1 MIPFPFTKST
11 DGKRKGFAA
20 IEILNS
26 YGKTVMKR
34 AFLALALCGLALVA
48 KSQNTSVE
56 NSTFGIQ
63 TGVLGVWV
71 YNEAKLSNTI
81 ALRTELGFDFG
92 IWETTYY
99 DDYDS
104 PFLLTPVIVL
114 EPRFYYN
121 LKKRAENSKRTDG
134 NSGNF
139 IALKTSY
146 HPDSFVLFNTDDAP
160 VVSDFAIIPTWGIR
174 RNIGEHF
181 NFEAGLGVG
190 LSHTFAERA
199 GYSEDKTEMELNMHL
214 RIGYRF

>member
-1 MIPFPFTKST
+1 MK
-11 DGKRKGFAA
+11 
-20 IEILNS
+20 
-26 YGKTVMKR
+26 KT
-34 AFLALALCGLALVA
+34 LLTLTLCGLTLLA
-48 KSQNTSVE
+48 KSQNASVE
-56 NSTFGIQ
+56 KSTFGLQ
-63 TGVLGVWV
+63 AGVLGIWA
-71 YNEAKLSNTI
+71 YNEAKLSNSI

-104 PFLLTPVIVL
+104 PFILTPVIVL

-121 LKKRAENSKRTDG
+121 LKKRSEESKRIDG

-146 HPDSFVLFNTDDAP
+146 HPEFALFNTDDAP

-174 RNIGEHF
+174 RNIGDHF
-181 NFEAGLGVG
+181 NYEAGLGVG
-190 LSHTFAERA
+190 YSHTYAKRA
-199 GYSEDKTEMELNMHL
+199 GYSEDESGLELNMHL

>member
-1 MIPFPFTKST
+1 
-11 DGKRKGFAA
+11 
-20 IEILNS
+20 
-26 YGKTVMKR
+26 MKET
-34 AFLALALCGLALVA
+34 FLILALCGLTVFA

-56 NSTFGIQ
+56 KSTYGVQ
-63 TGVLGVWV
+63 TGVLGLWV
-71 YNEAKLSNTI
+71 YNESRLSNSF

-99 DDYDS
+99 DDYKS
-104 PFLLTPVIVL
+104 PFIQTPVIVL

-121 LKKRAENSKRTDG
+121 IKKRAQNSKQVDG

-146 HPDSFVLFNTDDAP
+146 HPEIALFNTDDAP

-174 RNIGEHF
+174 RNLGEHF
-181 NFEAGLGVG
+181 NYEAGIGIG
-190 LSHTFAERA
+190 FSHTYAQRA
-199 GYSEDKTEMELNMHL
+199 GYSEDKSGLEPNMHL

>member
-1 MIPFPFTKST
+1 MKKIVL
-11 DGKRKGFAA
+11 
-20 IEILNS
+20 ILS
-26 YGKTVMKR
+26 
-34 AFLALALCGLALVA
+34 LCGLTLIA

-56 NSTFGIQ
+56 KSTFGLQ
-63 TGVLGVWV
+63 TGVLGTWI
-71 YNEAKLSNTI
+71 YNEARLSNSI

-104 PFLLTPVIVL
+104 PFILTPVIVV

-121 LKKRAENSKRTDG
+121 LKKRSENSKRIDG

-146 HPDSFVLFNTDDAP
+146 HPELAFFNTDDAP

-174 RNIGEHF
+174 RNIGDHF
-181 NFEAGLGVG
+181 NYEAGLGVG
-190 LSHTFAERA
+190 YSYTFAERA
-199 GYSEDKTEMELNMHL
+199 GYSEDESGLELNMHL
-214 RIGYRF
+214 RIGYRL

>member
-1 MIPFPFTKST
+1 
-11 DGKRKGFAA
+11 
-20 IEILNS
+20 
-26 YGKTVMKR
+26 MKKMVITMV
-34 AFLALALCGLALVA
+34 LCGLTLTS

-56 NSTFGIQ
+56 KSTFGLQ

-71 YNEAKLSNTI
+71 YNEVKLSNTI

-92 IWETTYY
+92 IWETTFY

-104 PFLLTPVIVL
+104 PFLLTPVIVV

-121 LKKRAENSKRTDG
+121 LKKRSESSKRIDG

-139 IALKTSY
+139 FALKMGY
-146 HPDSFVLFNTDDAP
+146 HPDWFVLFNADNAP
-160 VVSDFAIIPTWGIR
+160 IVSDFSIIPTWGIR

-181 NFEAGLGVG
+181 NYEAGIGVG